1 MKRGWAL
8 LFSAL
13 MVLTFAACRKSPP
26 PVQAAAPPE
35 DTEVEAAQ
43 SLIAD
48 YLTWP
53 RINKEAV
60 RMADVVLTLC
70 VGPGPAHDADN
81 PHMEKYIV
89 VHGNPAAEKALRGE
103 WPYKFPEGAVIVKQ
117 KLPEKDST
125 EPELLTIMVKGEA
138 GSRPEFGDW
147 KFFTASGDGKV
158 DAERKDKEC
167 FSCHEK
173 QAESDYVF
181 GSYVNF

>member
-1 MKRGWAL
+1 MKLGWAL

-13 MVLTFAACRKSPP
+13 MVLTFAACRRSPAP
-26 PVQAAAPPE
+26 IHAAAPE
-35 DTEVEAAQ
+35 VDSDVEATQ

-48 YLTWP
+48 YLSWP
-53 RINKEAV
+53 RINKEPV
-60 RMADVVLTLC
+60 RMAGVVLTLC
-70 VGPGPAHDADN
+70 IGPGPEHNPDN

-89 VHGNPAAEKALRGE
+89 AYGNPAAEKVLRGE

-125 EPELLTIMVKGEA
+125 EPELLTIMVKAEE
-138 GSRPEFGDW
+138 GSRPDFGDW

-158 DAERKDKEC
+158 DAVRKEKEC